1 MKKFILLLLFFA
13 AKNIISQNGWT
24 SFTASIPSGTTAS
37 QENVIFI
44 DNSNNKWVGFV
55 SASPSALSLA
65 KYDNASST
73 WSYWNRISMSLSV
86 SLNVKAIEQDNSG
99 NIWIGST
106 NGLVKYDGTN
116 FTLFNT
122 TSGLPNNSI
131 TCLEFSNNMLYI
143 GTQNGLSRYNGSTFT
158 NYTVANTLF
167 PLTTILDVKAE
178 NANTIWATGLNSLV
192 KFYINSSF
200 TSTSYT
206 SAVATTSLSKIY
218 IDAAGTKWISSYG
231 GIVKYDNVNF
241 TYFNTLYPNYLGSI
255 NFDVADIGKGPNNGV
270 VMTNSSNTSPYVRC
284 AVEFLSSGNYTI
296 YNSPP
301 GSNVGTSFE
310 IDGAG
315 KLWFTGATTSSTL
328 TGTSA
333 KIHNLDASLYN
344 PNIGYWWGSGITAN
358 NFKYLDVN
366 RVKAGI
372 MNRGDMWW
380 DIGGTGGASYEVPKG
395 AVPSGGVHGSFA
407 GSLWMGGLDASNQ
420 LHVAGQT
427 YRQTGNDF
435 WPGPLDTTNAS
446 IDSTT
451 VMNFDKIWKV
461 DYNDIN
467 TFITQFNLGNVP
479 LTYTPT
485 PDIMSW
491 PAKGT
496 GNKAKNLAPFVDV
509 NNNGIYD
516 PLVGGDY
523 PKIKGDQTLYFIF
536 NDNFAPHTETG
547 APAFGV
553 EVHAMAYAYG
563 CSSIVN
569 GRNEL
574 AYTTFYDYKIYNR
587 SSNNYH
593 DMYIGF
599 WNDVDLGGYLDD
611 YVGSSV
617 HDNLGF
623 SYNSDS
629 LDQSSSGSNGY
640 NNYPPAAG
648 TTILKGPL
656 ANSMDGLDNDN
667 DSIIDEIGEEC
678 LMNIFDYYNNNISF
692 PIPLTNPN
700 NKYHFHN
707 YLTGRWKDSTF
718 YTCGGNA
725 YGGPTPTKHVFPWSN
740 YLGNPCGPSPWSES
754 LAGNLAGDR
763 RYVASSG
770 PFNFPAN
777 SMTEF
782 EYAYVWSVD
791 SSATSNIN
799 IASVNK
805 LINDTRKIRSFYKT
819 GAPNC
824 LSSINIGIYENA
836 LTDQLLIY
844 PNPANSVLNIKSE
857 SSLGKSTILV
867 TDILGK
873 IIIETKNND
882 LYQTS
887 INIEQLSSGVYLLQL
902 KSEKGIIVKKFVKE

>member
-1 MKKFILLLLFFA
+1 MKKFLLLLLFFA

-24 SFTASIPSGTTAS
+24 TYTTSVPTGTTIS
-37 QENVIFI
+37 QETVIFI
-44 DNSNNKWVGFV
+44 DNAGNKWVGFNG
-55 SASPSALSLA
+55 AGLSGAAFA
-65 KYDNASST
+65 KYDNASSSWT
-73 WSYWNRISMSLSV
+73 FWNRSTMAIFSSTV
-86 SLNVKAIEQDNSG
+86 SSNVKAFAQDNLG
-99 NIWIGST
+99 DIWIGTASGLIKY
-106 NGLVKYDGTN
+106 NGVS
-116 FTLFNT
+116 FTVYNT
-122 TSGLPNNSI
+122 ASGLPSNAIN
-131 TCLEFSNNMLYI
+131 CLEYSNNMLYI
-143 GTQNGLSRYNGSTFT
+143 GTQNGLSRYDGTTFT

-167 PLTTILDVKAE
+167 PITNILDVKAE
-178 NANTIWATGLNSLV
+178 NANTIWATSVNTLV
-192 KFYINSSF
+192 KFFINSTF

-206 SAVATTSLSKIY
+206 SAVATNSLSKIY
-218 IDAAGTKWISSYG
+218 IDAVGTKWLSSYS
-231 GIVKYDNVNF
+231 GIIKYDNVNF
-241 TYFNTLYPNYLGSI
+241 TYFNTLYPNFIGGG
-255 NFDVADIGKGPNNGV
+255 FDGLDIGKGPNNGILV
-270 VMTNSSNTSPYVRC
+270 TAPSNAPGNTRC
-284 AVEFLSSGNYTI
+284 FIEFLSGGNYNFYYTPLNMFI
-296 YNSPP
+296 
-301 GSNVGTSFE
+301 GTSFE
-310 IDGAG
+310 SDASG
-315 KLWFTGATTSSTL
+315 KLWVTGL
-328 TGTSA
+328 TASLTVRMHS
-333 KIHNLDASLYN
+333 IDASLYN
-344 PNIGYWWGSGITAN
+344 ASVGYWWGPGITSDN
-358 NFKYLDVN
+358 YKYLDVN

-380 DIGGTGGASYEVPKG
+380 DIGGGGNASYEVPKG
-395 AVPSGGVHGSFA
+395 SGIHSGFG

-420 LHVAGQT
+420 LHIAGQT

-451 VMNFDKIWKV
+451 VMNYDKIWKV

-485 PDIMSW
+485 TDIMSW

-536 NDNFAPHTETG
+536 NDNFTTHSQTG
-547 APAFGV
+547 GLAFGV

-656 ANSMDGLDNDN
+656 ASSMDGLDNDN
-667 DSIIDEIGEEC
+667 DSIVDEIGEEC
-678 LMNIFDYYNNNISF
+678 LLNIFDYYNNNISF
-692 PIPLTNPN
+692 PVSLTNPN
-700 NKYHFHN
+700 NKYHVHN

-725 YGGPTPTKHVFPWSN
+725 YGGTTPTKHVFPWTN
-740 YLGNPCGPSPWSES
+740 YLGNPCGVAPWSES
-754 LAGNLAGDR
+754 TAGNLAGDR

-805 LINDTRKIRSFYKT
+805 LISDTRKIRSFYKT

-824 LSSINIGIYENA
+824 LSSINIGVEENV
-836 LTDQLLIY
+836 LNDQLLIY

-857 SSLGKSTILV
+857 NSLGKSVILI
-867 TDILGK
+867 TDVLGK
-873 IIIETKNND
+873 TIIETKNND

-887 INIEQLSSGVYLLQL
+887 INIELLSSGVYLLQL